1 MDIISATKRRK
12 KASLFVRG
20 KMRFTLEKQEML
32 RLVAAAKQKDKDAF
46 AKLYEGYYKAL
57 FKAAYYILGNRQDA
71 EDTVMDTVVDVYG
84 SIDKVR
90 NDEAFDGWIF
100 KILYNKARRKRGT
113 LIYTATSELNEAVE
127 SSKDGDYETISEN
140 VDLMNS
146 LFSLSR
152 EERTIVVLSV
162 LEGYSSLEISKIMS
176 LNANTV
182 RSKQMRAIAK
192 MRSVLEKQ

>member
-1 MDIISATKRRK
+1 
-12 KASLFVRG
+12 
-20 KMRFTLEKQEML
+20 
-32 RLVAAAKQKDKDAF
+32 
-46 AKLYEGYYKAL
+46 
-57 FKAAYYILGNRQDA
+57 
-71 EDTVMDTVVDVYG
+71 MDTVVDVYG